1 VLSGPLSIPEVELSK
16 IQNPDDAGDVARS
29 RSFDPE
35 RGSFDP
41 PKHPSL
47 RDPQTNPRGVR
58 HIDETAQD
66 QMAVSDRPRYRSAQG
81 RRARMIAA
89 AIAAKRRMRR
99 LTPGRTAPPAGPPE
113 TKA

>member
-1 VLSGPLSIPEVELSK
+1 MSK
-16 IQNPDDAGDVARS
+16 NLNPDDAADLDRS

-41 PKHPSL
+41 PRHPSL
-47 RDPQTNPRGVR
+47 RDPQANPRGVR

-66 QMAVSDRPRYRSAQG
+66 QMAVSDRPRYQAAQG

-89 AIAAKRRMRR
+89 AAAAKRRLRGLSR
-99 LTPGRTAPPAGPPE
+99 NRTAASDSGHPPKPKP
-113 TKA
+113 

>member
-1 VLSGPLSIPEVELSK
+1 MST
-16 IQNPDDAGDVARS
+16 NPTHDDATDVEDA

-41 PKHPSL
+41 PRHPSL
-47 RDPQTNPRGVR
+47 TDPLANPRGVR

-66 QMAVSDRPRYRSAQG
+66 QMAVTDRPRYQAAEG

-89 AIAAKRRMRR
+89 AATAKRRLRG
-99 LTPGRTAPPAGPPE
+99 LFVSRTAPPRSGPPE
-113 TKA
+113 SKA

>member
-1 VLSGPLSIPEVELSK
+1 MST
-16 IQNPDDAGDVARS
+16 NPTHDDATDVEEA

-47 RDPQTNPRGVR
+47 TDSAANPRGVR

-66 QMAVSDRPRYRSAQG
+66 QMAVKDRPRYRAAES

-89 AIAAKRRMRR
+89 AAATKRRLRGLLGSR
-99 LTPGRTAPPAGPPE
+99 NVPPGSPPQSEA
-113 TKA
+113 

>member
-1 VLSGPLSIPEVELSK
+1 MSENLDRDGPT
-16 IQNPDDAGDVARS
+16 DVDRS

-35 RGSFDP
+35 RGLFDP
-41 PKHPSL
+41 PRHPSL
-47 RDPQTNPRGVR
+47 KDAQTNPSGVR

-66 QMAVSDRPRYRSAQG
+66 QMPVTGRPRYQAAQD

-89 AIAAKRRMRR
+89 ATAAKRRLLG
-99 LTPGRTAPPAGPPE
+99 LTGSQATPRHGGPPE

>member
-1 VLSGPLSIPEVELSK
+1 MST
-16 IQNPDDAGDVARS
+16 NPTHDDATDVEEA

-47 RDPQTNPRGVR
+47 TDPEDNPRGVR

-66 QMAVSDRPRYRSAQG
+66 QMAVKDRPRYQAAEG

-89 AIAAKRRMRR
+89 AAATKRRLRR
-99 LTPGRTAPPAGPPE
+99 LSGNRTAPPGTGSHESNA
-113 TKA
+113 